1 MLSLVTRSEDGRDVD
16 NAEDDQQGTE
26 EVDDADAERR

>member
-16 NAEDDQQGTE
+16 NVEDDQQGTE